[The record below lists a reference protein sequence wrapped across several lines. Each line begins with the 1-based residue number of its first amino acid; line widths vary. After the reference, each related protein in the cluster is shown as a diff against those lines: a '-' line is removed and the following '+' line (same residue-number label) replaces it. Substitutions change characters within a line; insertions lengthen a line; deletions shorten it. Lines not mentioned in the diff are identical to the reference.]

1 MSDFV
6 WFVVFAVVF
15 IVLGVVFIRIGW
27 HIWKEQ
33 KMDLII
39 SYHCDKVSE
48 ENKSVYCKRAGIGVF
63 IIGIGLGF
71 SGICAVVLQ
80 SVYAFIPMTVG
91 VVLGTVLLI
100 SAIVK
105 YNH

>member
-1 MSDFV
+1 
-6 WFVVFAVVF
+6 
-15 IVLGVVFIRIGW
+15 
-27 HIWKEQ
+27 
-33 KMDLII
+33 MDLII

-48 ENKSVYCKRAGIGVF
+48 ENKPAYCKRAGIGVF
-63 IIGIGLGF
+63 IIGIGLGL
-71 SGICAVVLQ
+71 SGICTVVLQ

-91 VVLGTVLLI
+91 VVLGTALLI